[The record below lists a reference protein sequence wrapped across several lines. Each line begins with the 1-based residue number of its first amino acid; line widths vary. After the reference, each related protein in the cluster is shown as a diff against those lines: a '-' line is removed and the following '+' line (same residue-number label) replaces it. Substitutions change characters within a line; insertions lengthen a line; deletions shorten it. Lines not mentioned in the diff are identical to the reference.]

1 MDSVGTRVARSD
13 EDGCR
18 IKVAQGRF
26 RRAYEAGLVGSE
38 YMRGVGVGLRVNGD
52 GPDAEDARSADDS
65 KRNFAAIGDQQSLD
79 RARTHDGSEGTI
91 SVTSGNRFPAF
102 VFTSRIN

>member
-1 MDSVGTRVARSD
+1 MDGVGARVARSV
-13 EDGCR
+13 EYNCR

-26 RRAYEAGLVGSE
+26 RRAYEAGVVSRE
-38 YMRGVGVGLRVNGD
+38 YMGGAGVGFRVNGD
-52 GPDAEDARSADDS
+52 SLDAEDTRSTDDS
-65 KRNFAAIGDQQSLD
+65 ERNFAAIGDQQSLD